1 MLALSARNVSASTI
15 SVYRKSAELLVAHLA
30 EPGITAPEQVEK
42 RHVEEFIAHLAATR
56 SAATASVRYRA
67 LQQWFAW
74 MADEDE
80 IPADPMARMRPP
92 IVPEKPV
99 PVLEPAQVHA
109 LLAACE
115 GKDFADRRDA
125 ALVHLFLDT
134 GVRLA
139 ELTGATLDDV
149 ELSGRTLTVLGK
161 GRRGRTVAFGA
172 RSARALDRYLRI
184 RARHKRAELPA
195 LWLAERGGA
204 MTSSGV
210 AQAVKRRGEVAGIKS
225 LHPHQLRHTSVHGW
239 LSAGGAEG
247 DAMQLFGWKSRQ
259 MLSRYGASA
268 AAERARAA
276 HRRHGLLDRLR
287 AGAAGTTGH

>member
-1 MLALSARNVSASTI
+1 VESWVLALSARNVSVSTV
-15 SVYRKSAELLVAHLA
+15 SVYRKSADLLVAHLA
-30 EPGITAPEQVEK
+30 EQGVTDPEQVEK
-42 RHVEEFIAHLAATR
+42 KHVEEFVAHLAETR

-80 IPADPMARMRPP
+80 VPADPMARMRPP
-92 IVPEKPV
+92 MVPEQPV
-99 PVLEPAQVHA
+99 PVLGDDEVKA

-115 GKDFADRRDA
+115 GKEFADRRDA
-125 ALVHLFLDT
+125 AVVHLFLDT

-139 ELTGATLDDV
+139 ELTGVTLEDV
-149 ELSGRTLTVLGK
+149 DLSGRTMTVMGK

-172 RSARALDRYLRI
+172 RSARALDRYLRA
-184 RARHKRAELPA
+184 RARHKYADLSA
-195 LWLAERGGA
+195 LWLAERGAA

-210 AQAVKRRGEVAGIKS
+210 SQAVKRRGEAAGIKR

-276 HRRHGLLDRLR
+276 HRRHGLVDRL
-287 AGAAGTTGH
+287 

>member
-1 MLALSARNVSASTI
+1 
-15 SVYRKSAELLVAHLA
+15 
-30 EPGITAPEQVEK
+30 
-42 RHVEEFIAHLAATR
+42 
-56 SAATASVRYRA
+56 
-67 LQQWFAW
+67 

-80 IPADPMARMRPP
+80 IPAHPMARMRPP
-92 IVPEKPV
+92 IVPEQPV
-99 PVLEPAQVHA
+99 PVLEPEQITA

-115 GKDFADRRDA
+115 GKEFADRRDA

-149 ELSGRTLTVLGK
+149 DLSGRTLTVLGK
-161 GRRGRTVAFGA
+161 GRRGRTVAFGT
-172 RSARALDRYLRI
+172 RTARALDRYLRS
-184 RARHKRAELPA
+184 RARHKRAELSA

-204 MTSSGV
+204 MTSSGLT
-210 AQAVKRRGEVAGIKS
+210 QAVKRRGEAAGIKS

-276 HRRHGLLDRLR
+276 HRRHGLVDRL
-287 AGAAGTTGH
+287 

>member
-1 MLALSARNVSASTI
+1 MLALQARNVSISTI
-15 SVYRKSAELLVAHLA
+15 SVYRKSAELLVTALA
-30 EPGITAPEQVEK
+30 ERGVTRPEQVEK

-67 LQQWFAW
+67 LQQWFSW

-92 IVPEKPV
+92 IVPEQPV
-99 PVLEPAQVHA
+99 PVLEPEQITA

-115 GKDFADRRDA
+115 GKEFADRRDA

-149 ELSGRTLTVLGK
+149 DLSGRTLTVLGK
-161 GRRGRTVAFGA
+161 GRRGRTVAFGT
-172 RSARALDRYLRI
+172 RTARALDRYLRS
-184 RARHKRAELPA
+184 RARHKRAELSA

-204 MTSSGV
+204 MTSSGLT
-210 AQAVKRRGEVAGIKS
+210 QAVKRRGEAAGIKS

-268 AAERARAA
+268 AAERAWAA
-276 HRRHGLLDRLR
+276 HRRHGLVDRL
-287 AGAAGTTGH
+287 

>member
-1 MLALSARNVSASTI
+1 VESWVLALSARNVSASTI

-30 EPGITAPEQVEK
+30 EQGITAPEQVEK

-80 IPADPMARMRPP
+80 TPADPMARMRPP

-99 PVLEPAQVHA
+99 PVLEPAQLQA

-115 GKDFADRRDA
+115 GKEFADRRDA

-139 ELTGATLDDV
+139 ELTGATLEDV
-149 ELSGRTLTVLGK
+149 DLSGRTLTVLGK

-172 RSARALDRYLRI
+172 RSARALDRYLRA
-184 RARHKRAELPA
+184 RARHKQRELPA

-204 MTSSGV
+204 MTSSGI

-225 LHPHQLRHTSVHGW
+225 LHPHQLRHTTVHEW

-276 HRRHGLLDRLR
+276 HRRHGLLDRL
-287 AGAAGTTGH
+287 

>member
-1 MLALSARNVSASTI
+1 MLALSARNVSVSTV

-30 EPGITAPEQVEK
+30 DQGVTAPEQVEK
-42 RHVEEFIAHLAATR
+42 KHVEEFVAHLAATR

-74 MADEDE
+74 MAEEGE

-92 IVPEKPV
+92 MVPEQPV
-99 PVLEPAQVHA
+99 PVLGDDEVKA

-115 GKDFADRRDA
+115 GKEFADRRDA
-125 ALVHLFLDT
+125 AVVYLFLDT

-139 ELTGATLDDV
+139 ELTGVTLEDV
-149 ELSGRTLTVLGK
+149 DLSGRTMTVMGK
-161 GRRGRTVAFGA
+161 GRRARTVAFGA
-172 RSARALDRYLRI
+172 RTARAVDRYVRA

-204 MTSSGV
+204 MTTSGV
-210 AQAVKRRGEVAGIKS
+210 GQVVRRRGEAAGIKG

-268 AAERARAA
+268 AAERARQS
-276 HRRHGLLDRLR
+276 HRRHGLVDRL
-287 AGAAGTTGH
+287 